1 LMSEVLA
8 EARHCVSCA
17 RLDWLAHIWG
27 GSPCGGGQVV
37 ERLHAW
43 LLRVYCTD
51 CAGCPDVTEG
61 VPSTSSRAQAAA
73 WPPDAAGVNS
83 HESQA

>member
-51 CAGCPDVTEG
+51 CAGCPDVTEESAG
-61 VPSTSSRAQAAA
+61 CRL
-73 WPPDAAGVNS
+73 AAGRCWS
-83 HESQA
+83 